1 MSPTPVTSTFH
12 VTPKKAI
19 VFSLEDILVPG
30 PNDATVEPKQVKSL
44 LTSLNAYAKK
54 NGLLVFVISGYTE
67 KVAAQKLTDFF
78 LNSFFPAE
86 NVFAVNTSY
95 LDKMAEVDR
104 SLYDAKCE
112 NNPECKDEYFRQVKL
127 LELMEKHHLSPEHVL
142 LVGHDYWFD
151 GFYTR
156 RFSKVDVVFI
166 ESALSSRG
174 KKPEEKIQ
182 GLWYASRKWSMI
194 KKFIEGKASVPNYN
208 FLDTYVNIT
217 MTGELFGKNGLPG
230 LKRTIIERKL
240 KDPKDFTAITPKS

>member
-1 MSPTPVTSTFH
+1 MPASITSTFH
-12 VTPKKAI
+12 VTPKKAV
-19 VFSLEDILVPG
+19 VFSLEDILIPG
-30 PNDATVEPKQVKSL
+30 PNDARVEPKEVKSL
-44 LTSLNAYAKK
+44 LKSLNAYAKK
-54 NGLLVFVISGYTE
+54 NGIHIFVISGYAE
-67 KVAAQKLTDFF
+67 RIALQKLKDFF
-78 LNSFFPAE
+78 LDSFFPSE
-86 NVFAVNTSY
+86 NVFAVSKEY
-95 LDKMAEVDR
+95 LNKMAEVDR

-127 LELMEKHHLSPEHVL
+127 MELMEKHHLLPEQVV

-156 RFSKVDVVFI
+156 RFSKVDVLFI

-174 KKPEEKIQ
+174 KKPEEKLQ
-182 GLWYASRKWSMI
+182 GLWYASRKWAPL
-194 KKFIEGKASVPNYN
+194 KKIIEGRAAVPNYN

-240 KDPKDFTAITPKS
+240 KDPTDFTALSPKS